1 MYANDTCG
9 GNEDVFAVTQSNVS
23 TCMAVTSDKTSL
35 QVTQNSGCVVETWSG
50 SNCEGSSYNVTDLQC
65 HAVLYAAVSVDC

>member
-9 GNEDVFAVTQSNVS
+9 GDEDVFAVTRSNVS

-35 QVTQNSGCVVETWSG
+35 QVTQNNGCVVETWSG